1 MGGWW
6 FLCLILSAAF
16 TANLTAIFATE
27 DIESGFSNIEE
38 LVSKIPPTIPFG
50 TLNNSQP
57 TSFFKFS
64 PIMHYQEAFMYME
77 TEGLLYNNENEAL
90 SAVLYDNVAFIFDS
104 PIVDFI
110 SSRRGEYNPECT
122 VENIGEGLFFPVSY
136 GLGLP
141 KNSLYT
147 DDFSL
152 AILEIVEEGEIE
164 HLTTEYFEYQRTC
177 VSEVAMSGASASMDT
192 EQISLDS
199 VGGLFML
206 LGIAI
211 ILSLFTLLIELA
223 CHSQK
228 DKKIMRN
235 ALKAIKLMLL
245 WEDECTQK
253 EAHVKNSTINDY
265 KLMHNENKL
274 EDELSQ
280 GGTKPLVREEAFSNS
295 ASNGYKPMDNNST
308 EL

>member
-1 MGGWW
+1 
-6 FLCLILSAAF
+6 
-16 TANLTAIFATE
+16 
-27 DIESGFSNIEE
+27 
-38 LVSKIPPTIPFG
+38 
-50 TLNNSQP
+50 
-57 TSFFKFS
+57 
-64 PIMHYQEAFMYME
+64 MHYQEAFEYME

-104 PIVDFI
+104 PIIDFI

-141 KNSLYT
+141 KDSPYT

-152 AILEIVEEGEIE
+152 VILEIVEGGEIE

-177 VSEVAMSGASASMDT
+177 VSEVAMSGASANMGT

-206 LGIAI
+206 LGLAI
-211 ILSLFTLLIELA
+211 ILSFIVLLIELA
-223 CHSQK
+223 YHHLVHK
-228 DKKIMRN
+228 RN
-235 ALKAIKLMLL
+235 IWKTLKLKLA
-245 WEDECTQK
+245 QN
-253 EAHVKNSTINDY
+253 VKQEISPSDSDT
-265 KLMHNENKL
+265 E
-274 EDELSQ
+274 
-280 GGTKPLVREEAFSNS
+280 
-295 ASNGYKPMDNNST
+295 T